1 MSDCLICN
9 DIRENLRT
17 VQVVLHIM
25 DILRTLYVV
34 LHQVLTEIF
43 VLTIE
48 NTDSDLK
55 VNALHYANELL
66 VRVRLFFQNLL
77 QTRLY

>member
-34 LHQVLTEIF
+34 LHQVLT
-43 VLTIE
+43 L
-48 NTDSDLK
+48 S
-55 VNALHYANELL
+55 
-66 VRVRLFFQNLL
+66 FFSQNGG
-77 QTRLY
+77 

>member
-55 VNALHYANELL
+55 VDALHYANELL
-66 VRVRLFFQNLL
+66 VRVRLFFQRLL